1 MVEYL
6 NLMQVTSYNKLGKII
21 PNPVKIF
28 FLWAKTYYEL
38 KRFRFNFENLN
49 LKPYSLSSRL
59 SRTSQWVCQLYMQ
72 VVECQGRGAEFTNGA
87 MTAYGG
93 RGENKR
99 WQIMITDLMHTSAQ
113 FESIAITRQVKRVK
127 FNLASRMNPKI
138 DEKLIFISFVD
149 FCPLRLD

>member
-1 MVEYL
+1 
-6 NLMQVTSYNKLGKII
+6 
-21 PNPVKIF
+21 
-28 FLWAKTYYEL
+28 
-38 KRFRFNFENLN
+38 
-49 LKPYSLSSRL
+49 
-59 SRTSQWVCQLYMQ
+59 
-72 VVECQGRGAEFTNGA
+72 

-138 DEKLIFISFVD
+138 DENLIFISFVD
-149 FCPLRLD
+149 FCQLRLD